1 MYKHQAKHR
10 GSALITALM
19 ITAVVAALATLI
31 FLRQAISIRELTLI
45 TNADRATQYL
55 EGSTLWAKNLLR
67 EDTKKALTNNKPL
80 IETFP
85 KILKPIPYKGATIS
99 AVLIDQQGL
108 FNINSLTIIKNGASF
123 IRLLQNI
130 DPKINIDTA
139 QQLVSNIHN
148 WLTASNADDIYTK
161 KQPPYLAAHQL
172 MTSISELRLIAGFNA
187 NLYQKLF
194 PYITALP
201 TSDNKI
207 NINSAPAIIL
217 TTLADNLT
225 LSEAQAIIATRH
237 EKPFQQLSDFTNY
250 LKTLNINITKTSNL
264 TMSDSNYFLLHSQ
277 AKIANQTINQY
288 TLLQRTADKTKNKV
302 TISVLAQTLNTP

>member
-1 MYKHQAKHR
+1 MHKQQVKQK

-19 ITAVVAALATLI
+19 ITAVVAALAALI
-31 FLRQAISIRELTLI
+31 FLRQAISIRELSLI
-45 TNADRATQYL
+45 ANADRATQYL
-55 EGSTLWAKNLLR
+55 EGTAFWAKSILK
-67 EDTKKALTNNKPL
+67 EGTKKALANNKPL

-85 KILKPIPYKGATIS
+85 KILKPTQYKGATIS

-108 FNINSLTIIKNGASF
+108 FNINSLTSINNGASF

-130 DPKINIDTA
+130 DPKINNDTA
-139 QQLVSNIHN
+139 QQLVNNIHD

-172 MTSISELRLIAGFNA
+172 MTSISELRLVAGFNA
-187 NLYQKLF
+187 NLYRKLF

-225 LSEAQAIIATRH
+225 LSEAKTIVATRQA
-237 EKPFQQLSDFTNY
+237 KPFQQISDFTNY
-250 LKTLNINITKTSNL
+250 LKTLSINITKSSNL
-264 TMSDSNYFLLHSQ
+264 TVSDSSYFLLHSQ
-277 AKIANQTINQY
+277 AKIANQTTNQY
-288 TLLQRTADKTKNKV
+288 TVLKRTIDKTKKTA